1 MAIEITSESIVK
13 VLIRRGTDSER
24 QLTTLTEGELGYSI
38 DTQRL
43 FIGDGITAGG
53 VVAGNKFFGK
63 VGTPSSY
70 NSIAQ
75 DGDMVYQTSGLANA
89 ERLVA
94 YNKGSNTWVDV
105 HPQPYR
111 GYITNSIACLEKS
124 SQNGKWR
131 VARSFVDDSISPPSG
146 LTFKYDDDLGPGS
159 LNSIT
164 QLYNRFDFDSRFIS
178 LCASILPLS
187 GSFYFGNYNTKAV
200 SNNLEASV
208 NIDNSLYIN
217 GNVPGAPY
225 QIKIFAQDPR
235 KSTVSTFEAIS
246 GGLDIRCSG
255 SNNSQNTLPLSLSI
269 GKNTGYQLQ
278 YNQAINTLQTVFSA
292 APGRGGYGIPNF
304 DFRGI
309 TRFSDNVYI
318 TPSSDLTIYGNLSVF
333 GDATYIDTTVSTT
346 SAVKIINHNNNVV
359 ALLVEQLNTDA
370 FDNQAIAIFKIGSAP
385 TRPNL
390 TLRDNAYVGINS
402 LETENW
408 SNNGQINFNVTGS
421 SVFRDH
427 PNYPGTGTSF
437 TVLNDNIVL
446 GNASDQNFSTITGYA
461 NRMDLYATGGLSV
474 YGGDI
479 VAFATSD
486 STLKTNIEPIQNSL
500 DKVNKLNGV
509 LFDWNEK
516 AEEKYGKVGREA
528 GVIAQEV
535 EAVLPEVVTTR
546 DDGTKAVRYEK
557 LVPLLIEA
565 IKELNKKV
573 EAKNAGS
580 R

>member
-75 DGDMVYQTSGLANA
+75 NGDMVYQTSGLADA
-89 ERLVA
+89 QRLVA
-94 YNKGSNTWVDV
+94 YSNGTWIDV

-111 GYITNSIACLEKS
+111 GFITNNIACLEKS
-124 SQNGKWR
+124 SQDGKWR
-131 VARSFVDDSISPPSG
+131 VARPFVDSSDDGISPPSG
-146 LTFKYDDDLGPGS
+146 LTLRYEDYFGPGT

-164 QLYNRFDFDSRFIS
+164 QLYNRLDFDSRFLS
-178 LCASILPLS
+178 LSASMSPLS

-208 NIDNSLYIN
+208 NVDNSLYIN

-235 KSTVSTFEAIS
+235 KSTVSTFEALS

-269 GKNTGYQLQ
+269 GKNAGYQLQ

-304 DFRGI
+304 DFRGV
-309 TRFSDNVYI
+309 TRFSDDVFL
-318 TPSSDLTIYGNLSVF
+318 TPNSDLTIYGNLSVF
-333 GDATYIDTTVSTT
+333 GDSTYIDTTITTT
-346 SAVKIINHNNNVV
+346 SALSVINHNNNVV
-359 ALLVEQLNTDA
+359 ALLVEQLNNFA
-370 FDNQAIAIFKIGSAP
+370 FDDQAIAIFKIGSAP

-390 TLRDNAYVGINS
+390 TLRDSAYVGINS

-427 PNYPGTGTSF
+427 PDYPGTGTTF
-437 TVLNDNIVL
+437 NVLNDNIIL
-446 GNASDQNFSTITGYA
+446 GNASNQSYSTITGYA

-479 VAFATSD
+479 VAFAASD
-486 STLKTNIEPIQNSL
+486 LTLKTNIEPIQNSL

-546 DDGTKAVRYEK
+546 EDGTKAVRYEK

-565 IKELNKKV
+565 IKELNRKV
-573 EAKNAGS
+573 EAQNG
-580 R
+580 

>member
-94 YNKGSNTWVDV
+94 YNKSSNTWVDV

-164 QLYNRFDFDSRFIS
+164 QLYNRFDFDSRFLS
-178 LCASILPLS
+178 LSASMSPLS

-208 NIDNSLYIN
+208 NVDNSLYIN

-235 KSTVSTFEAIS
+235 KGTVSTFEAVS

-255 SNNSQNTLPLSLSI
+255 SNNTQNTLPLSLSI
-269 GKNTGYQLQ
+269 GKNAGYQLQ

-304 DFRGI
+304 DFRGV
-309 TRFSDNVYI
+309 TRFSDDVFL
-318 TPSSDLTIYGNLSVF
+318 TPNSDLTIYGNLSVF
-333 GDATYIDTTVSTT
+333 GDSTYIDTTITTT
-346 SAVKIINHNNNVV
+346 SALSVVNHNNNVV
-359 ALLVEQLNTDA
+359 ALLVEQLNNYAYD
-370 FDNQAIAIFKIGSAP
+370 DQAIAIFKIGSAP

-390 TLRDNAYVGINS
+390 TLRDSAYVGINS

-421 SVFRDH
+421 SVFKDH
-427 PNYPGTGTSF
+427 PDYLSTGTTF
-437 TVLNDNIVL
+437 NVLNKYIIL
-446 GNASDQNFSTITGYA
+446 GNSSNQSYSTITGYA

-535 EAVLPEVVTTR
+535 EVVLPEVVTTR

-565 IKELNKKV
+565 IKELNRKV
-573 EAKNAGS
+573 EAQNG
-580 R
+580 

>member
-94 YNKGSNTWVDV
+94 YNKSSNTWVDV

-208 NIDNSLYIN
+208 NVDNSLYIN

-235 KSTVSTFEAIS
+235 KGTVSTFEAVS

-255 SNNSQNTLPLSLSI
+255 SNNTQNTLPLSLSI
-269 GKNTGYQLQ
+269 GKNAGYQLQ

-304 DFRGI
+304 DFRGV
-309 TRFSDNVYI
+309 TRFSDDVFL
-318 TPSSDLTIYGNLSVF
+318 TPNSDLTIYGNLSVF
-333 GDATYIDTTVSTT
+333 GDSTYIDTTITTT
-346 SAVKIINHNNNVV
+346 SALSVINHNNNVV
-359 ALLVEQLNTDA
+359 ALLVEQVNNYAYD
-370 FDNQAIAIFKIGSAP
+370 DQAIAIFKIGSAP

-390 TLRDNAYVGINS
+390 TLRDSAYVGINS

-421 SVFRDH
+421 SVFKDH
-427 PNYPGTGTSF
+427 PDYLSTGTTF
-437 TVLNDNIVL
+437 NVLNKYIIL
-446 GNASDQNFSTITGYA
+446 GNSSNQSYSTITGYA

-565 IKELNKKV
+565 IKELNRKV
-573 EAKNAGS
+573 EAQNG
-580 R
+580 